1 MSLKAINW
9 MAKQTT
15 GDDKMKSALFWLAFH
30 LNDETGECFPSIST
44 LQAEMEVKSDNT
56 VRGALRRLR
65 EAGFISWERET
76 KDGLTVKTN
85 YHLHMNGSMA
95 EGTSAS
101 NGTSTIAVPQPLREG
116 TSTVEGGTSTIAGGV
131 LQPVRTNREIEQG
144 INRERNKESSM
155 RTSGKSSAIAA
166 VASAQAQTLPTSF
179 PQSSNSQNHS
189 ETKTA
194 GKDSLPNASERSV
207 AAHRDRPD
215 TSDEQTRQ
223 NDAGCSQ
230 NASTCISVACPE
242 NEPPPM
248 SDEDLENL
256 FANAQLEECPP
267 FPEKGDHPSEKD
279 AHLSSGDKKP
289 ARKKP
294 ATTAF
299 CAVPRPDDVD
309 PQVWSDWMAVRKR
322 KNKPLTETAFN
333 FLKSQAEK
341 AGISTARAI
350 ELCAQ
355 NGWLG
360 FREEYLR
367 NSFSRNSNSYQPAMK
382 TPIKRKRAEDYVW
395 KVK

>member
-144 INRERNKESSM
+144 INRERNRESSM
-155 RTSGKSSAIAA
+155 RTSGTSSAIAA
-166 VASAQAQTLPTSF
+166 VASAQAQTPYPDDF
-179 PQSSNSQNHS
+179 DQS
-189 ETKTA
+189 
-194 GKDSLPNASERSV
+194 LF
-207 AAHRDRPD
+207 
-215 TSDEQTRQ
+215 DEAQR
-223 NDAGCSQ
+223 
-230 NASTCISVACPE
+230 E
-242 NEPPPM
+242 
-248 SDEDLENL
+248 
-256 FANAQLEECPP
+256 AQLA
-267 FPEKGDHPSEKD
+267 GS
-279 AHLSSGDKKP
+279 KP
-289 ARKKP
+289 NTVKAEAPKHRTTTPRKKP
-294 ATTAF
+294 ATRCPF
-299 CAVPRPDDVD
+299 GPDASI
-309 PQVWSDWMAVRKR
+309 PPEYLEIAQ
-322 KNKPLTETAFN
+322 
-333 FLKSQAEK
+333 K
-341 AGISTARAI
+341 AGIGDPQQVFSAFVNHAI
-350 ELCAQ
+350 AHDRSLVVWPA
-355 NGWLG
+355 G
-360 FREEYLR
+360 FRTWCSNELR
-367 NSFSRNSNSYQPAMK
+367 YHPNQ
-382 TPIKRKRAEDYVW
+382 TPKPKPLHQRTAADYDW
-395 KVK
+395 

>member
-144 INRERNKESSM
+144 INRESSM
-155 RTSGKSSAIAA
+155 RTSGKTSAIAA
-166 VASAQAQTLPTSF
+166 VASAQAQTPYPEDFDQSLFDEAQREAQLAGEKTTDEP
-179 PQSSNSQNHS
+179 PMKEEKPKRKRSSNVQKPESVS
-189 ETKTA
+189 E
-194 GKDSLPNASERSV
+194 
-207 AAHRDRPD
+207 
-215 TSDEQTRQ
+215 
-223 NDAGCSQ
+223 
-230 NASTCISVACPE
+230 
-242 NEPPPM
+242 
-248 SDEDLENL
+248 
-256 FANAQLEECPP
+256 
-267 FPEKGDHPSEKD
+267 
-279 AHLSSGDKKP
+279 
-289 ARKKP
+289 
-294 ATTAF
+294 
-299 CAVPRPDDVD
+299 
-309 PQVWSDWMAVRKR
+309 QVWNDFTALRTKR
-322 KNKPLTETAFN
+322 RAPITETA
-333 FLKSQAEK
+333 LKGIQREAEK
-341 AGISTARAI
+341 AGITLEAALSTCCER
-350 ELCAQ
+350 
-355 NGWLG
+355 GWQG
-360 FREEYLR
+360 FKAEWYRREKLEQKNASKAEYQLP
-367 NSFSRNSNSYQPAMK
+367 SNDDWDNFDTAHYA
-382 TPIKRKRAEDYVW
+382 
-395 KVK
+395 